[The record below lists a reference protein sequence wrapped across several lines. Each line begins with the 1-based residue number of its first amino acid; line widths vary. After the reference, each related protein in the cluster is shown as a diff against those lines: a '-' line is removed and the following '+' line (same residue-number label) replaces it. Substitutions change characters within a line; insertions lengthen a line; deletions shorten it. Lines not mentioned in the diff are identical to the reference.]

1 MWSTSIFSKQYQ
13 YNIKRKGC
21 GDSLKWSPKGK
32 CFDVLLNSFNYFLK
46 LIYGD
51 YSEETVSRYW
61 SLEGEGHLKILGCFQ
76 MILFQSGTT
85 NANTTSRHHNFEVIG
100 QRLVIFITL
109 QWLPVEE
116 FDAGTCSYKTFL
128 LLFVLIMLFCH
139 WLFLN
144 HQ

>member
-1 MWSTSIFSKQYQ
+1 MWPTSIFSKQYQ

-21 GDSLKWSPKGK
+21 EDSLKWSPKGK
-32 CFDVLLNSFNYFLK
+32 CFDVFSNSFNYFHK
-46 LIYGD
+46 LLYGD
-51 YSEETVSRYW
+51 HSEELVSRY
-61 SLEGEGHLKILGCFQ
+61 LGLKGEGHRKILGCFQ

-85 NANTTSRHHNFEVIG
+85 IANTTSRHHNFEVIG

-116 FDAGTCSYKTFL
+116 FDAGTCSYTTFL
-128 LLFVLIMLFCH
+128 LLFVLIMLLGH